1 VHHHR
6 AFSDIARP
14 LNTARVY
21 RPTASTSEYP
31 ENSAREIVEF
41 EERKRRND
49 VKMNDSGGGG
59 EVSGRELS
67 RRENRVKEEQA
78 E

>member
-1 VHHHR
+1 
-6 AFSDIARP
+6 
-14 LNTARVY
+14 
-21 RPTASTSEYP
+21 
-31 ENSAREIVEF
+31 VEF